1 MTDILAGIRV
11 VEVSEHG
18 MVPAAGAVL
27 ADWGAD
33 VVKVN
38 HPVRG
43 DASRGIWAF
52 GVPPMVDGFYGLW
65 EPLNRGKRSVGLD
78 LSSETGHAVLGELLA
93 GADVFLTNM
102 LATTRQKLHIEPED
116 VREFSPSI
124 IYARG
129 GSYGIH
135 GEEGGRGGF
144 DGSAYW
150 GRSGAGEQLSTDLA
164 DPRGFTGLPG
174 PAFGDSQTGFALAG
188 GIAAALFK
196 RERSGVAVT
205 VDTSLFAMGTWAMQA
220 SLVLSN
226 LSKQEQLHPLD
237 RTAAN
242 NPVNNSYRTKDG
254 RLLALAMM
262 QGDRYW
268 GRLCVL
274 VGRPE
279 LADDPRFAD
288 IHARTANNLVCIEIL
303 EEIFA
308 ARTMKEWAELLDSDN
323 IPWTPIQRVTDL
335 NDDPQARANGFIQ
348 DVDYGAGR
356 QITFASSP
364 IQFDTAAPTLR
375 PAPELYAHTEEV
387 LLEHGFDWDR
397 IATLK
402 DQGVIA

>member
-65 EPLNRGKRSVGLD
+65 EPLNRGKRSVGVD
-78 LSSETGHAVLGELLA
+78 LSSETGHAVLGELLV
-93 GADVFLTNM
+93 GADVFLTNT
-102 LATTRQKLHIEPED
+102 LAATRQKLHIEPED

-135 GEEGGRGGF
+135 GKEGGRGGF

-150 GRSGAGEQLSTDLA
+150 GRSGAGEQLSNDLD

-174 PAFGDSQTGFALAG
+174 PAFGDSQTGFALAS
-188 GIAAALFK
+188 GIVAALFH
-196 RERSGVAVT
+196 RERTGVAVT

-226 LSKQEQLHPLD
+226 LSGQEQLHPLD

-242 NPVNNSYRTKDG
+242 NPINNSYRTKDG

-262 QGDRYW
+262 QADRYW
-268 GRLCVL
+268 RRLCVL
-274 VGRPE
+274 VDRPE
-279 LADDPRFAD
+279 LAEDPRFVD
-288 IHARTANNLVCIEIL
+288 IAARTANNLVCIEIL
-303 EEIFA
+303 EGIFA
-308 ARTMKEWAELLDSDN
+308 TRTMAEWAELLDSDN

-335 NDDPQARANGFIQ
+335 NDDPQARANGFVQ
-348 DVDYGAGR
+348 DVDYGDGR
-356 QITFASSP
+356 QITLVSSP
-364 IQFDTAAPTLR
+364 IQFDTVAPALR
-375 PAPELYAHTEEV
+375 PAPELHAHTEEV

-397 IATLK
+397 IAALK